1 MAASVSSAALH
12 PTASVLASC
21 SGAKIFPDV
30 YDDAVGSILDGAS
43 DSTSFDAVKPE
54 KDNSLK
60 IWVLQEAGASSFDTW
75 NKNDT

>member
-1 MAASVSSAALH
+1 
-12 PTASVLASC
+12 LASC

-43 DSTSFDAVKPE
+43 NSAGFDTVKLE

-60 IWVLQEAGASSFDTW
+60 IWALQEAGASSFDTW